1 MAVMDDH
8 REVKVQYVRSAL
20 ATGRQSNRV
29 DSLARQSSLKC
40 VSGDDNVII
49 ISDDDADDVDDHLAA
64 WKCTNCSASNPGSVA
79 ECIAC
84 LALQIP
90 DSPLAEDARRGAAK
104 VSGAD
109 GGKDIGKVDAMDYD
123 RDEEVWICRRCTLQN
138 VAENSRCEVCEAP
151 RQSII
156 FHSHAMGSVTG
167 HRQQSAGG
175 KADVENSKMLASGSA
190 VGTDKSDSVDTECVS
205 KGGMQNGDWA
215 VWTCSSCT
223 YNNNPSW
230 ANFCDICET
239 RKQVYNSPQKQT
251 GIGKAIGRAID
262 KITVSGRKEKIAT
275 SWQCTKCLTVN
286 ANSVRDCYFCGAL
299 RMMTDAESVQHTWT
313 CTKCTMRNNSVAHV
327 CEACLSKRN
336 TAVPQVDDI
345 DTKWPCPKCTCINR
359 SGQNL
364 CQACG
369 YDKQN
374 PHDNRSV
381 CQVPGNAKPNVVR
394 QKSVCIKEQQ
404 IKEEMAAHEQWL
416 QIVSFCKVVSI
427 FILLT
432 YLIAYCILSL
442 FCLS

>member
-1 MAVMDDH
+1 MDDH
-8 REVKVQYVRSAL
+8 REVKVQYVRNAL
-20 ATGRQSNRV
+20 GNGHQSKRN

-49 ISDDDADDVDDHLAA
+49 ISDDAEDVDDHLAA
-64 WKCTNCSASNPGSVA
+64 WKCTNCGATNPGSVA
-79 ECIAC
+79 ECIDC

-90 DSPLAEDARRGAAK
+90 DSPSAEDARRGEAK

-109 GGKDIGKVDAMDYD
+109 GGKDDGKVEIMEHD
-123 RDEEVWICRRCTLQN
+123 RDEEIWICRRCTLQN
-138 VAENSRCEVCEAP
+138 VEKNIRCELCEAP
-151 RQSII
+151 RWSSI
-156 FHSHAMGSVTG
+156 FRNRAVGSVTG

-175 KADVENSKMLASGSA
+175 EAGILDVDISKVQASGSSVA
-190 VGTDKSDSVDTECVS
+190 VDESDTATTRDVS
-205 KGGMQNGDWA
+205 EGGMQNGDWA
-215 VWTCSSCT
+215 VWTCNSCT

-262 KITVSGRKEKIAT
+262 KISVSGRKEKVAT

-286 ANSVRDCYFCGAL
+286 ANSVRDCNCCGAL
-299 RMMTDAESVQHTWT
+299 RMMTDAEGVQNTWT
-313 CTKCTMRNNSVAHV
+313 CTKCTLRNNSVAHV
-327 CEACLSKRN
+327 CAACLSKRN
-336 TAVPQVDDI
+336 TALPQVDDI

-369 YDKQN
+369 YDKKN
-374 PHDNRSV
+374 PSNNRSDS
-381 CQVPGNAKPNVVR
+381 QVSGKAKPDVAR
-394 QKSVCIKEQQ
+394 RRSVHIKEQQ
-404 IKEEMAAHEQWL
+404 IKEEMAAHDQWM

-427 FILLT
+427 FII
-432 YLIAYCILSL
+432 LIVCMLSSFFL
-442 FCLS
+442 I